1 MVNTKMNVFEALERL
16 ESAPVDS
23 LAEWAYESH
32 KDFYGVKGRH
42 MSSWTKGEYL
52 AWIQSHFMWD
62 DDRQVWANSVPFI
75 D

>member
-1 MVNTKMNVFEALERL
+1 MKLNVFEAIERL
-16 ESAPVDS
+16 ESLPIDS

-32 KDFYGVKGRH
+32 KDFYGVKGHH
-42 MSSWTKGEYL
+42 MNGWTKGEYL

-62 DDRQVWANSVPFI
+62 FDDQMWANSVPFI